1 MGGTSPERRGEAPPV
16 GAMPHNQATKASR
29 EYGVRSLGWAC
40 RHIASAV
47 LSQSLQ
53 LISIGREQIVPH
65 CEKLL
70 ERLHKVEDVLPKY
83 QEITGQLYDILR
95 VTSMDQ
101 IVPSVRK
108 LASASHA

>member
-1 MGGTSPERRGEAPPV
+1 M
-16 GAMPHNQATKASR
+16 
-29 EYGVRSLGWAC
+29 
-40 RHIASAV
+40 
-47 LSQSLQ
+47 SQSLQ